1 MNYATQQDMVERFGE
16 LELAQLSDRTNG
28 EQIDAAIIERALTD
42 AAAEINAY
50 LGVRY
55 SLPLDS
61 LPVVLV
67 RLNADMARYHLYDD
81 KVTEAVHTRYKGA
94 LDLLKN
100 IANGTVQLPAAT
112 LLTPA
117 TGGNAVAVKSQ
128 ERQFDAAA
136 LQGY

>member
-1 MNYATQQDMVERFGE
+1 MSYATQQDMVERFGAQ
-16 LELAQLSDRTNG
+16 ELAQLSDRING
-28 EQIDAAIIERALTD
+28 EQIDVTIVERALTD
-42 AAAEINAY
+42 AAAEIDAY
-50 LGVRY
+50 LGARY

-61 LPVVLV
+61 LPAVLV

-81 KVTEAVHTRYKGA
+81 KAPEAVRTRHQDA
-94 LDLLKN
+94 LDLLKR

-117 TGGNAVAVKSQ
+117 NGGNAVALKSQ

>member
-42 AAAEINAY
+42 AAAEINTY
-50 LGVRY
+50 LGGRY

-61 LPVVLV
+61 IPDVLV

-81 KVTEAVHTRYKGA
+81 KATEAVRTRYQDA
-94 LDLLKN
+94 LDSLKR
-100 IANGTVQLPAAT
+100 ISNGTAHLPAAT

-117 TGGNAVAVKSQ
+117 AGGNAVAVKSQ